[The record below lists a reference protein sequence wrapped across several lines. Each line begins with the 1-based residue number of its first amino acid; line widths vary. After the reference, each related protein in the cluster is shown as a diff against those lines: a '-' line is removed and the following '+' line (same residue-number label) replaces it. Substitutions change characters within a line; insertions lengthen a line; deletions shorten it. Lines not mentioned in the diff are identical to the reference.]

1 VWLTLAV
8 ANGLYFSFSVF
19 LVPLVEEF
27 RWSRGLTAGALSL
40 STVVQG
46 VLAPVT
52 GILVDRL
59 GPRRVILTGALL
71 LSAASLLG
79 STVRSPWELYL
90 YTGVLGAAGL
100 VGLGPVP
107 MGVLISRW
115 FSERRG
121 RAIGV
126 AFSGMGFGVFV
137 TGPVA
142 QWLIASMGW
151 RVATAVLGVAA
162 FLVLAPVVWLG
173 ARDPLARRDERAA
186 PPESGETP
194 GRGTPEQR
202 SGTPSSR
209 PQLEELRFGRVG
221 DGAGRVSPA
230 VPASHPTL
238 RGALGT
244 RAFWALWF
252 AYLFTP
258 LAVFPVTTHQVA
270 FAIDRGF
277 EPLLAASVFG
287 VMGLMSILGRVSF
300 GLAADRFGGE
310 LAATVSFGCTAGGAL
325 ALLVLETDPRA
336 TWLIAYALLFGLG
349 FGARGPIITAMAS
362 DLFGGRRFGVIYGA
376 LNVGNGL
383 GGAIGPWYGGVIY
396 DVMGSYRVAFLSAVG
411 FCTLGAACFWLARRR
426 RTP

>member
-1 VWLTLAV
+1 V

-40 STVVQG
+40 STIVQG
-46 VLAPVT
+46 LLAPVA
-52 GILVDRL
+52 GILVDRF
-59 GPRRVILTGALL
+59 GPRRVILTGAVL
-71 LSAASLLG
+71 LSGASLLG

-90 YTGVLGAAGL
+90 YTGVLAAVGL

-107 MGVLISRW
+107 MSVLISRW

-121 RAIGV
+121 RAVGV

-137 TGPVA
+137 TGPLA
-142 QWLIASMGW
+142 QWLIASLGW
-151 RVATAVLGVAA
+151 RIASGILGVGALCI
-162 FLVLAPVVWLG
+162 LVPIVWVG
-173 ARDPLARRDERAA
+173 ARDPRPRHDERVASQPREAQDQRARRPRDA
-186 PPESGETP
+186 
-194 GRGTPEQR
+194 
-202 SGTPSSR
+202 
-209 PQLEELRFGRVG
+209 
-221 DGAGRVSPA
+221 
-230 VPASHPTL
+230 TL
-238 RGALGT
+238 KRALGT

-277 EPLLAASVFG
+277 QPLLAATVFG

-300 GLAADRFGGE
+300 GLAADRFGGA
-310 LAATVSFGCTAGGAL
+310 LAATTSFGCTAGGAL
-325 ALLVLETDPRA
+325 ALLALETDPR
-336 TWLIAYALLFGLG
+336 TGWLVAYALLFGLG

-376 LNVGNGL
+376 LNLGNGL
-383 GGAIGPWYGGVIY
+383 GGAIGPWFGGVVH
-396 DVMGSYRVAFLSAVG
+396 DVLGSYRVVFLASVV
-411 FCTLGAACFWLARRR
+411 FCALGSTCFWLAGR